1 MSFSRKYLGIP
12 YGLFLILFVAAPL
25 FVLVYYAFTNG
36 QGQFSM
42 VNLQNFFTDPNTL
55 GTLCYSLVLAFV
67 ATAVCLII
75 AYPVAY
81 ILSQSKLKRK
91 AVILNVK
98 LIHIG
103 ITKSRSITA
112 FLFNLLCESIYATG

>member
-25 FVLVYYAFTNG
+25 LVLVYYAFTNG

-81 ILSQSKLKRK
+81 ILSQSKFCLLYTSPSPRDQR
-91 AVILNVK
+91 
-98 LIHIG
+98 G
-103 ITKSRSITA
+103 SRMPSSA
-112 FLFNLLCESIYATG
+112 

>member
-25 FVLVYYAFTNG
+25 LVLVYYAFTNG

-75 AYPVAY
+75 AYPAALCPLNIV
-81 ILSQSKLKRK
+81 IRKRF
-91 AVILNVK
+91 
-98 LIHIG
+98 IHC
-103 ITKSRSITA
+103 S
-112 FLFNLLCESIYATG
+112 L